1 MSDEKPGFTMGQSD
15 LGVKCPECNC
25 ADMRVYRT
33 IRHQDR
39 IVRVRV
45 CRHCVMGENFHLT
58 PRDRVFVGE
67 TDDLERDGD
76 ALFHE
81 N

>member
-1 MSDEKPGFTMGQSD
+1 MNEPKAGFTMGQPEH
-15 LGVKCPECNC
+15 GVKCPECNC

-45 CRHCVMGENFHLT
+45 CRHCDRRVTTYEKVAGEK
-58 PRDRVFVGE
+58 
-67 TDDLERDGD
+67 
-76 ALFHE
+76 
-81 N
+81 

>member
-45 CRHCVMGENFHLT
+45 CRHCG
-58 PRDRVFVGE
+58 RRVV
-67 TDDLERDGD
+67 TYERLAGQ
-76 ALFHE
+76 
-81 N
+81 